1 MIIDSSFNHVVGQII
16 SQMVLANGK
25 IRSVSHFFSPKER
38 IKVCAKKYKFKRKPS
53 VKDLIVTIGK
63 PNYRE
68 RILIKRSVVRYP
80 FVHME
85 SWHV

>member
-1 MIIDSSFNHVVGQII
+1 MIIDSSFNRIVGRII
-16 SQMVLANGK
+16 SQMILANGK
-25 IRSVSHFFSPKER
+25 IRSISHFFSPKER
-38 IKVCAKKYKFKRKPS
+38 IKVCARKYKFRRKPS

-80 FVHME
+80 FAHVE
-85 SWHV
+85 S